1 MTAMTHLSQFCSQL
15 QSAAPAAAALATA
28 VPAMPSASS
37 LQAHQD
43 KNPGAGCSG
52 NAPANEG
59 PAVLAAAD
67 SIADATGL
75 AWASAVVSQP
85 DRGVTGAVSQAV
97 QSHHVSNFDQASES
111 FALPPAEG
119 KDVSSY
125 LVMLL
130 RLCCH
135 SSLTVNN
142 SA

>member
-1 MTAMTHLSQFCSQL
+1 VDYVQISKL
-15 QSAAPAAAALATA
+15 QSAAPAAAIVAAA

-37 LQAHQD
+37 LQALQD
-43 KNPGAGCSG
+43 KNPAADCSG
-52 NAPANEG
+52 NATVNEA

-85 DRGVTGAVSQAV
+85 DGGITGALSQAV
-97 QSHHVSNFDQASES
+97 RSHHVSNTDQASLQKES
-111 FALPPAEG
+111 LALPPAEEE
-119 KDVSSY
+119 DVSSY

-135 SSLTVNN
+135 SNLMVNN
-142 SA
+142 ST